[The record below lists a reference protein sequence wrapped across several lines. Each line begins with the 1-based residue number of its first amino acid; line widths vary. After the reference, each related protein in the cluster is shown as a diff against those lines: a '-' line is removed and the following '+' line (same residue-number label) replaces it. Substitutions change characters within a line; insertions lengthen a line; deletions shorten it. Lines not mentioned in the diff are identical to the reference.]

1 MITNLRYKETLTKAV
16 QSLSLAKES
25 LLKNISFEFVVLD
38 LRVVLDSIGEIT
50 GKVVTEDILDKISW
64 SFVLGNRRYKA
75 SIAYGVYV
83 EISDK
88 TAQHL
93 AGE

>member
-50 GKVVTEDILDKISW
+50 GKGKGMEVVLDSGEIRP
-64 SFVLGNRRYKA
+64 LGFSGYDHFRRAK
-75 SIAYGVYV
+75 
-83 EISDK
+83 
-88 TAQHL
+88 
-93 AGE
+93 